1 MPYSVDGPLHH
12 LGLDMAGKR
21 GKLEVLKEKEVSQSA
36 SCENLNKVNNDPE
49 KKSCDDYKRTD
60 ESPTSAIEA
69 DEIIMR
75 SRGNCGQTEKKSPK
89 GNPDSAEKSFSLRSL
104 HKQVN
109 KLELPKKAPQ
119 LTQTPAATTTATPHL
134 QNVESEA
141 LALPLE
147 VDPPFLPPTHGRSLA
162 TRPRPATGSADGGA
176 AAEKDQTGDV
186 LPECEETKRDKLP
199 VAQMAPAQPPES
211 ASASTSTPCSHSE
224 VSTPAENSLEPP
236 PSKDVF
242 PLAKSDLAPAN
253 GCQVVPPPRSLDDD
267 NFLLLAECARV
278 VRDTIALRG
287 VQVCALQTP
296 ISGSFADF

>member
-1 MPYSVDGPLHH
+1 MPYSDGPIHH
-12 LGLDMAGKR
+12 LGPDMTGKR

-49 KKSCDDYKRTD
+49 KKSSDDYKRTD
-60 ESPTSAIEA
+60 ESPTSAIDA

-75 SRGNCGQTEKKSPK
+75 SRGNCSQAEKKSAK
-89 GNPDSAEKSFSLRSL
+89 GNSQSAEKSFSLRSL

-109 KLELPKKAPQ
+109 KLKLPKKAPQ
-119 LTQTPAATTTATPHL
+119 LAHTPAATTTATPHSE
-134 QNVESEA
+134 NVVSEA

-147 VDPPFLPPTHGRSLA
+147 VDPPFLPPTHRRSLA
-162 TRPRPATGSADGGA
+162 TTPRLATGSTEGGT

-186 LPECEETKRDKLP
+186 LPECEETKMDKLL
-199 VAQMAPAQPPES
+199 VAPAPES

-224 VSTPAENSLEPP
+224 VSTPAEDPLEPP
-236 PSKDVF
+236 LSKDVF
-242 PLAKSDLAPAN
+242 PLAKSALAPAK

-296 ISGSFADF
+296 ISGSFANF

>member
-1 MPYSVDGPLHH
+1 MPYSVDGPIHH
-12 LGLDMAGKR
+12 LGPDMTGKR

-49 KKSCDDYKRTD
+49 KKSSDDYKRTD
-60 ESPTSAIEA
+60 ESPTSAIDA

-75 SRGNCGQTEKKSPK
+75 SRGNCGQAEKESAT
-89 GNPDSAEKSFSLRSL
+89 GNSQSAEKFFSLRSL

-109 KLELPKKAPQ
+109 KLELPKKSPQ
-119 LTQTPAATTTATPHL
+119 LTQTPAATTTATPHSE
-134 QNVESEA
+134 NVVSEA

-147 VDPPFLPPTHGRSLA
+147 VDPPFLPPTHQRSLA

-186 LPECEETKRDKLP
+186 LPECEETKMDKLL
-199 VAQMAPAQPPES
+199 VAPAPES

-224 VSTPAENSLEPP
+224 VSTPAEDPLEPP
-236 PSKDVF
+236 LSKDVF
-242 PLAKSDLAPAN
+242 PLAKSALAPAK

>member
-1 MPYSVDGPLHH
+1 MPYSVDGPIHH
-12 LGLDMAGKR
+12 LGPDMTGKR
-21 GKLEVLKEKEVSQSA
+21 GNLEVLKEKEVSQSA

-49 KKSCDDYKRTD
+49 KKSSDDYKRTD
-60 ESPTSAIEA
+60 ESPTSAIDA

-75 SRGNCGQTEKKSPK
+75 SRGNCGQAEKESAI
-89 GNPDSAEKSFSLRSL
+89 GNSQSAEKSFSLRSL

-109 KLELPKKAPQ
+109 KLKLPKKEPQ
-119 LTQTPAATTTATPHL
+119 LTETPAATTATPHSE
-134 QNVESEA
+134 NVVSEA

-147 VDPPFLPPTHGRSLA
+147 VDPPFLPPTHRRSLA
-162 TRPRPATGSADGGA
+162 TTPRLATGSTDGGA
-176 AAEKDQTGDV
+176 TAEKDQTGDV
-186 LPECEETKRDKLP
+186 LPECEETKMDKLP

-224 VSTPAENSLEPP
+224 VSTPAEDPLEPP
-236 PSKDVF
+236 LSKDVF
-242 PLAKSDLAPAN
+242 PLAKSALAPAK
-253 GCQVVPPPRSLDDD
+253 GCQVVPPPRSLDDN

-287 VQVCALQTP
+287 VQVCAQQTP